1 MNKNKQTSF
10 TLIELLVV
18 IVIIGILAGVIMI
31 STSSSIDKA
40 SVAKLKVFEE
50 SVSNNLAVNMV
61 SRWKLDG
68 NTNDSWGNSN
78 GTNNGV
84 TFLNESLC
92 VSGQCGS
99 FNGTSYI
106 NCGNSGLNFGLS
118 DFTINAWIKTS
129 SATPVLTIFTK
140 GSTNAAYNQGRYNL
154 RILNRYLEFSISNN
168 ELGSPGDGIIDVTI
182 PLNDGVWHN
191 VLGTRASNIIKIY
204 IDGKYINQKN
214 TITTLNVNNDLQA
227 NIGAMWSTTDSSFQY
242 FFDDLID
249 DVRTYNAALS
259 SSQIRQN
266 YIAGLNS
273 LLGKGLI
280 SREEYNLK
288 IENLSDK

>member
-1 MNKNKQTSF
+1 MNKQKSF

-31 STSSSIDKA
+31 STSSAIDKA
-40 SVAKLKVFEE
+40 NIAKIKVFEE
-50 SVSNNLAVNMV
+50 SVQNNLAANMV
-61 SRWKLDG
+61 SRWKLDD

-78 GTNNGV
+78 GTNYGV
-84 TFLNESLC
+84 TFLDESQC
-92 VSGQCGS
+92 VSGHCGNFNGSSSYVDCGS
-99 FNGTSYI
+99 GA
-106 NCGNSGLNFGLS
+106 LNFGLT

-288 IENLSDK
+288 IENLSVK